1 MYNRRAA
8 VDGSS
13 PGTTRYP
20 RMAYFAMQYQVLFH
34 DTMAYGTHHHTVNV
48 KFQNIAR
55 ETLLFWSNSNVEGA
69 WVEQLRD
76 IVMLTR
82 ESHSLN
88 LEPVPL
94 GGKVAILMTYE
105 EATRSTVRLCFRVMD
120 QSGRPVSCGYQV
132 MVLVHKDTHELV
144 TAPPLLTQYLDVST
158 EKNLVERLT
167 GPSFAER
174 VKAGGAEVKRIFPDE
189 VRQIG
194 VRIACADRHDAYPRL
209 IDESLKEYLL

>member
-1 MYNRRAA
+1 
-8 VDGSS
+8 
-13 PGTTRYP
+13 
-20 RMAYFAMQYQVLFH
+20 MAYFAMQYQVLFH

-55 ETLLFWSNSNVEGA
+55 ETLLFTSNSNLEQS
-69 WVEQLRD
+69 WVEQLKD

-82 ESHSLN
+82 EAYSLN

-105 EATRSTVRLCFRVMD
+105 EPTRSTVRLCFRVMD
-120 QSGRPVSCGYQV
+120 HAGKPVSCGYQV
-132 MVLVHKDTHELV
+132 MVLVHKDTHQLV
-144 TAPPLLTQYLDVST
+144 PAPQLLTQYLDSSNG
-158 EKNLVERLT
+158 KNIIEPLN

-174 VKAGGAEVKRIFPDE
+174 LRQGSLAIKAVFPDS

-194 VRIACADRHDAYPRL
+194 IKVATGDREHAYPRL
-209 IDESLKEYLL
+209 IDDNLVEYPI